1 MPRQYFT
8 PPNQLTRMMA
18 KQTRPI
24 CGVMYIS
31 SAGRIEMKV
40 TETPAS
46 VPSSAARGVILR
58 MNGAMK
64 PPIIRIKLWKNTQ
77 TRPADQPFERIA
89 GLDRDRQHDHEG
101 DDEHVRHADARG
113 QRADVVAAGLLR
125 QPIGEIRVVEGREA
139 HHQPERGQDAAEHE
153 TIRHLQHEAQQAR
166 EHQHVDEDVGAEA
179 EERVPVARCP

>member
-1 MPRQYFT
+1 MSMPAAIATRPAGMPFGYFT

-58 MNGAMK
+58 M
-64 PPIIRIKLWKNTQ
+64 
-77 TRPADQPFERIA
+77 
-89 GLDRDRQHDHEG
+89 
-101 DDEHVRHADARG
+101 
-113 QRADVVAAGLLR
+113 
-125 QPIGEIRVVEGREA
+125 
-139 HHQPERGQDAAEHE
+139 
-153 TIRHLQHEAQQAR
+153 
-166 EHQHVDEDVGAEA
+166 
-179 EERVPVARCP
+179 